1 MAELDVA
8 HLSLNFGGLTVLDDV
23 SFSVAAGELFA
34 LIGPNGAGK
43 TSAAQLH
50 QRHLSRQRRIRF
62 RGENITGHTPHE
74 IARLGLARTFQH
86 GELFPQMSVWTIC

>member
-8 HLSLNFGGLTVLDDV
+8 HLSLRFGGLTVLDDV

-43 TSAAQLH
+43 TSALNCISGIYRGSGA
-50 QRHLSRQRRIRF
+50 IRF
-62 RGENITGHTPHE
+62 R
-74 IARLGLARTFQH
+74 ARTLPDVRRTRSR
-86 GELFPQMSVWTIC
+86 GSVSPAPSSTASFSRR